1 MKIYAV
7 YKGEKFLCEGT
18 AKQCAEELGVKKKTI
33 WWWNS
38 ASCHMR
44 IEQRIKKN
52 KKANR
57 RYAIVIEGE

>member
-18 AKQCAEELGVKKKTI
+18 SRQCAKELGVKQKTI

-38 ASCHMR
+38 ESCHRR
-44 IEQRIKKN
+44 IEQRMEKN
-52 KKANR
+52 KKVDR

>member
-18 AKQCAEELGVKKKTI
+18 SIQCAEELGVKQKTI

-38 ASCHMR
+38 GSCHRR
-44 IEQRIKKN
+44 IEQRMKKN

-57 RYAIVIEGE
+57 RYAILIEVE